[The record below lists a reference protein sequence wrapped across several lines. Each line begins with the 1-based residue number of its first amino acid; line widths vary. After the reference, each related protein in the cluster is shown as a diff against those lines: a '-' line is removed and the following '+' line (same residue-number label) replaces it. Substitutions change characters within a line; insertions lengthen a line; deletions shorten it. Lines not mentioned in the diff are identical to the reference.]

1 MGARRLYIYSWEIIV
16 LPVLKTKVGVAQN
29 GTIAEELPL
38 VVRSTRICTV
48 YVPGTITADH
58 SKQGL
63 LSTQKT
69 YLVPG
74 IYLPIFTNNI
84 RSSYLVFTMVPRN
97 TVKAVLSV
105 YCAGSDQ
112 VHRPV
117 YICLPERY
125 TPEQRS
131 LSGGSCDIS
140 PRHAI
145 PPHHAITSPPGAAAP
160 VSWGRIMF

>member
-29 GTIAEELPL
+29 GTIAVELYRL
-38 VVRSTRICTV
+38 LSVVREYAQYTYRV
-48 YVPGTITADH
+48 LLRRTIVNRAYCPH
-58 SKQGL
+58 K
-63 LSTQKT
+63 KPT

-97 TVKAVLSV
+97 TVKAVLSL

-117 YICLPERY
+117 YIYLNDIHRNSDLSPAVLVTSAHV
-125 TPEQRS
+125 TPYHHITPSRHHQEQRH
-131 LSGGSCDIS
+131 
-140 PRHAI
+140 R
-145 PPHHAITSPPGAAAP
+145 
-160 VSWGRIMF
+160 